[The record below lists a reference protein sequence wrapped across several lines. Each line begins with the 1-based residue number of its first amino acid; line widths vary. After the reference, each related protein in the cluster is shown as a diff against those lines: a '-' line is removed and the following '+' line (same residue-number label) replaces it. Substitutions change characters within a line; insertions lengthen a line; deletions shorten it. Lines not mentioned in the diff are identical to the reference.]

1 MASDSRQTVSL
12 AQLRADMK
20 AIGYTVAVRTNAEFK
35 AATVSRDG
43 KPINRGNVLTQEHLD
58 EHRAFYDYRESHK
71 VRDGDWIV
79 VI

>member
-1 MASDSRQTVSL
+1 MASDDRQTVSV
-12 AQLRADMK
+12 AQLRADLK
-20 AIGYTVAVRTNAEFK
+20 AMGYTVAVRTNAEFK

-58 EHRAFYDYRESHK
+58 EHRSFYDYRETHK